1 MFRNYLKTAF
11 RSLWRNKTISSINV
25 LGLALGITCSLLI
38 MLWINDEKSVDGF
51 HKNGAQ
57 LYSVIERQYRDGKA
71 DAFFGGPGMMADEMK
86 RVLPDVQYAS
96 NYAWNQLKT
105 FEANNKI
112 IKENGNHAGGD
123 FFKMFSYS
131 LLQGNANTALR
142 SISDIAISK
151 KMAEEFF
158 GSPAAAIGK
167 TIRYQN
173 NKDLKITAVFDNLPE
188 NSTAQF
194 DYLLSWQSF
203 LQDNAW
209 AKDWS
214 NNGPATYLMLR
225 KGTDPEVFE
234 RKISRFLDNYNKD
247 QTAHSYSRLG
257 MIHYSD
263 VYLNSNFKNG
273 ELSGG
278 RIQYVRLFSIIGIF
292 ILLIACINFM
302 NLTTARSVK
311 RAKEIGIRKVAGAIR
326 FSLIQ
331 QFIGEALL
339 VASIATIIS
348 LSLVSFILP
357 EFNILTKKN
366 IHIPFHDPIFW
377 LSIGGLLLITGIVSG
392 SYPAFYLSSFK
403 PVRVLK
409 GALRFS
415 GSVLWF
421 RKGLVVF
428 QFVLSIILII
438 GTIVVSRQV
447 SYVQNTDLGFDKGKS
462 YLYSG

>member
-25 LGLALGITCSLLI
+25 VGLALGITCSLLI
-38 MLWINDEKSVDGF
+38 MLWINDEKSVDNF
-51 HKNGAQ
+51 HKNGTQ
-57 LYSVIERQYRDGKA
+57 LYSVIERQYRDGKVE
-71 DAFFGGPGMMADEMK
+71 AFFGGPGVMADEMK
-86 RVLPDVQYAS
+86 RVLPHVQYAS
-96 NYAWNQLKT
+96 NFAWNELKT

-112 IKENGNHAGGD
+112 IKESGNHAGGD
-123 FFKMFSYS
+123 FFKIFSYP
-131 LLQGNANTALR
+131 LLQGNANAALQ

-158 GSPAAAIGK
+158 GSSAAAIGK

-173 NKDLKITAVFDNLPE
+173 KKDFKITAVFDNLPE

-209 AKDWS
+209 ATDWT
-214 NNGPATYLMLR
+214 NNGPQTYLMLR
-225 KGTDPEVFE
+225 KGTDSKVFE
-234 RKISRFLDNYNKD
+234 KKINRFLDNYNKE

-263 VYLNSNFKNG
+263 VYLHSIFKNG

-278 RIQYVRLFSIIGIF
+278 RSVYVSLFSIIGIF

-311 RAKEIGIRKVAGAIR
+311 RAKEIGIRKVAGAVR

-331 QFIGEALL
+331 QFIG
-339 VASIATIIS
+339 
-348 LSLVSFILP
+348 
-357 EFNILTKKN
+357 
-366 IHIPFHDPIFW
+366 
-377 LSIGGLLLITGIVSG
+377 
-392 SYPAFYLSSFK
+392 
-403 PVRVLK
+403 
-409 GALRFS
+409 
-415 GSVLWF
+415 
-421 RKGLVVF
+421 
-428 QFVLSIILII
+428 
-438 GTIVVSRQV
+438 
-447 SYVQNTDLGFDKGKS
+447 
-462 YLYSG
+462 